1 MPLDP
6 QAQAFL
12 DQMVAFGA
20 QPLNTLS
27 PEDARKAFD
36 LLAELSE
43 LKPEPVAKVEDRLI
57 PGPVGQIPIR
67 VYTPQG
73 TEPFPVLIFFHG
85 GGFVLGSIKIY
96 EELCRALTNGADCIV
111 VSVDYRVA
119 PEHKFPAA
127 VEDCYA
133 AIKWV
138 AGNAKAIGGDP
149 THIAVG
155 GDSAGGNLAAVVSL
169 MARDQG
175 TPPLVYQLLVYPTTS
190 FALDTPSCQENADG
204 YFLTRDDMVW
214 FRNLYLRSNADR
226 DDPYASPLQ
235 AQDLRGLPSALVIT
249 AEFDPLRDEGEAYA
263 ARLREADVAVVCT
276 RYNGMIHGFLSMP
289 FDQGKKGRQEVVAA
303 LRSAFAK

>member
-133 AIKWV
+133 ATKWV

-226 DDPYASPLQ
+226 NDPYASPLQ

>member
-1 MPLDP
+1 
-6 QAQAFL
+6 
-12 DQMVAFGA
+12 
-20 QPLNTLS
+20 
-27 PEDARKAFD
+27 
-36 LLAELSE
+36 
-43 LKPEPVAKVEDRLI
+43 
-57 PGPVGQIPIR
+57 
-67 VYTPQG
+67 
-73 TEPFPVLIFFHG
+73 
-85 GGFVLGSIKIY
+85 
-96 EELCRALTNGADCIV
+96 
-111 VSVDYRVA
+111 
-119 PEHKFPAA
+119 
-127 VEDCYA
+127 
-133 AIKWV
+133 
-138 AGNAKAIGGDP
+138 
-149 THIAVG
+149 
-155 GDSAGGNLAAVVSL
+155 

-214 FRNLYLRSNADR
+214 FQNLYLRSNADR

>member
-133 AIKWV
+133 ATKWV

-289 FDQGKKGRQEVVAA
+289 VDQGKKGRQEVVAA
-303 LRSAFAK
+303 LRSAFAR